1 MEGLNES
8 GVNYELLGRYL
19 GGECTPQE
27 TRLVEEWLAASP
39 ENPEI
44 LDALQELWIQSAA
57 SQEPLTVDVDAA
69 WQRVR
74 EHVQEEKQAEVRR
87 MVRRSP
93 TMWFIRIAAAVLF
106 VVSIGLVLVLNH
118 YSRLPETQLATLDSG
133 DHSLTDTLSD
143 GTVVTLNAHSRLEY
157 PLKFARNERQVK
169 LEGEA
174 YFDVAHDPQHPF
186 RIHAGSADVR
196 VLGTSFNLNARGD
209 KVKVAVQTGK
219 VELSQADSVA
229 GNPRQRLLLTAGMA
243 GSYDGKAKRMQQE
256 RGEAEN
262 ALFWKTKK
270 LVFRNEPLDQV
281 VAALNAVLGDSIV
294 IGNAA
299 IGRCTLTTTFEK
311 PSIAAALEVIAAT
324 FNLEI
329 IRDEKHYEIKG
340 IGCN

>member
-1 MEGLNES
+1 
-8 GVNYELLGRYL
+8 
-19 GGECTPQE
+19 
-27 TRLVEEWLAASP
+27 
-39 ENPEI
+39 
-44 LDALQELWIQSAA
+44 
-57 SQEPLTVDVDAA
+57 
-69 WQRVR
+69 
-74 EHVQEEKQAEVRR
+74 RR